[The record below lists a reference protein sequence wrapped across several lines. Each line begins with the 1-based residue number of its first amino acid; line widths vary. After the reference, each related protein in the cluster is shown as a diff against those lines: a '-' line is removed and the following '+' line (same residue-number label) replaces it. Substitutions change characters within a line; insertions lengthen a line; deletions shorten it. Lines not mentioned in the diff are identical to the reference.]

1 MTIEFVKKTPMSPS
15 LSSRVPFTS
24 RRSFLKSSLLAVT
37 AASLSSCSSRDN
49 AVVVYVSVDDVLA
62 RELLA
67 ACTSATGVEVLPVFD
82 TEATKTTGLE
92 NRIRS
97 EANRPRADI
106 FWSSE
111 AFATARLAS
120 DGYLQPLPAGLVD
133 RWPQAH
139 RDTQGRWIAFAARAR
154 VIAYRSDRSAST
166 SPSAAPRTIPET
178 WAALADPAL
187 RTANFAGIAIADP
200 RFGTTRGHMAALDAA
215 WSAARLDLGERATAE
230 TPTLESWIAGLRANG
245 VKVLSGGNA
254 ATVDAVASGEVT
266 FGCTDTDDVFAAQ
279 ARGLPV
285 AFLVPR
291 TLPQGLDGGGTMLV
305 PNTVGLVAGRP
316 KRPEVEAVLHWIA
329 SAECERLICSSPS
342 RNLPIGPE
350 AAMVATE
357 CASAFAEADPLVF
370 DVAALSRRVDE
381 IAARSRVLLQADSP
395 VGMRSLNAA
404 RDSEKV

>member
-1 MTIEFVKKTPMSPS
+1 MRFELLAEIPASSSMS
-15 LSSRVPFTS
+15 LAS
-24 RRSFLKSSLLAVT
+24 RRTFLKSSLLTVT
-37 AASLSSCSSRDN
+37 AASLTSCASRSS

-111 AFATARLAS
+111 AFATVRLAS
-120 DGYLQPLPAGLVD
+120 DGFLQPLPQGLVD
-133 RWPQAH
+133 RWPLTH
-139 RDTQGRWIAFAARAR
+139 RDPQGRWIAFAARAR
-154 VIAYRSDRSAST
+154 VVAYRSDRAGANADT
-166 SPSAAPRTIPET
+166 ANALAQIPQT

-187 RTANFAGIAIADP
+187 RSTDFAGIAIADP
-200 RFGTTRGHMAALDAA
+200 RFGTTRGHMAALDDA
-215 WSAARLDLGERATAE
+215 WNAARLRDGDAAARTI
-230 TPTLESWIAGLRANG
+230 PTLESWINGLRSNG

-279 ARGLPV
+279 ARGLPISFV
-285 AFLVPR
+285 VPR
-291 TLPQGLDGGGTMLV
+291 TLEKGVPGGGTMLV

-316 KRPEVEAVLHWIA
+316 KRPEVEAVLQWIA

-350 AAMVATE
+350 AATVATE
-357 CASAFAEADPLVF
+357 CLSAFAEPDPLVF

-381 IAARSRVLLQADSP
+381 VAARSRILLQAGSP
-395 VGMRSLNAA
+395 IGTRPAGSA
-404 RDSEKV
+404 RVSEKV